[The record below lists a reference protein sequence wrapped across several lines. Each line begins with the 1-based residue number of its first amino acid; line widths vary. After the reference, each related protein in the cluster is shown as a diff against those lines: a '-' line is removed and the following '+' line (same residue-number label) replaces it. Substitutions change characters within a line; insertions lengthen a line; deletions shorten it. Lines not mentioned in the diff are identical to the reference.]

1 MGKITVKAAAEMAG
15 VCEQCMRVMIQ
26 NGVIEGAK
34 CYGPKARKT
43 YFITAEHMENFM
55 KGGRNEGQ

>member
-1 MGKITVKAAAEMAG
+1 MKITIKQAAEAVG
-15 VCEQCMRVMIQ
+15 VSDQCMRVMIQ

-34 CYGPKARKT
+34 CYGPKVRRT
-43 YFITAEHMENFM
+43 YFITDEIIKDFM

>member
-1 MGKITVKAAAEMAG
+1 MKITIKAAAAMAG
-15 VCEQCMRVMIQ
+15 VSDQRMRVMIQ

-34 CYGPKARKT
+34 CYGPKTRRT
-43 YFITAEHMENFM
+43 YFVTDEHMQNFM